1 MAETLALN
9 YVLAKKGLGRIKA
22 LAHPLRLS
30 IIAFIDKNGEI
41 NVNKIYRS
49 LRLEQSITSQHL
61 KILREARLV
70 DMEKSAQ
77 QRIYTI
83 NTASLHEIEEWIG
96 KINKMWSEKF
106 DRLEKALE
114 DLKKKG
120 GK

>member
-49 LRLEQSITSQHL
+49 LKLEQSITSQHL
-61 KILREARLV
+61 KILRSAELV
-70 DMEKSAQ
+70 KYRRDGK
-77 QRIYTI
+77 RIYYSI
-83 NTASLHEIEEWIG
+83 HYSNVKKLMNIVR
-96 KINKMWSEKF
+96 KF
-106 DRLEKALE
+106 ES
-114 DLKKKG
+114 
-120 GK
+120 